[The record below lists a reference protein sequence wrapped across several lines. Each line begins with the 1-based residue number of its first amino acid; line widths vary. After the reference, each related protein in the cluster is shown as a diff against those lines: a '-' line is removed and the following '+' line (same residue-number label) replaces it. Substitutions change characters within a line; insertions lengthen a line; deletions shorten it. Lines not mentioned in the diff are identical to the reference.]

1 MKYHHPFDSSETQAE
16 AKFVVVA
23 KKAGKKRSK
32 NSASGKL
39 RIGDD
44 WNAINIIALSQTN
57 PLKAVAE
64 FVENSIDANARNITI
79 SRGREHGETY
89 LRIMDDGDGIPRD
102 EEGKP
107 NFKYVATH
115 ICDSIKRQLKIDGAR
130 GIQGEYGIGL
140 LSFWIVGE
148 GVILTSTGAD
158 GKTYQMHMKKGSPNY
173 TITPSRALFPETG
186 TTLLV
191 KPLLSGVR
199 QLSGEKIQWYLAA
212 ELRDRIRQSGVQIN
226 IIDRTARKQYKVEP
240 RQFDGR
246 LLHELPAVVA
256 VDGEIHVELYL
267 TEASADCVVSLSRMG
282 TRVLTNLTELDEF
295 QCEPWSSGCLQGIV
309 DAPFLNLTPGTRSGI
324 IRDGRFERFCLALK
338 KVEAQLSQIIAEQRR
353 AEEERAS
360 HKMLTTIRKAFQEA
374 LMVLPTEEYDWFDI
388 KAGNKGRGSKLAP
401 ESDDGAVA
409 EEADGGQSSEPTAGA
424 QKQFFEYAG
433 PLFSVRVAPQSSV
446 VAINQAKTYRAVA
459 RDRSRNNVEHDLT
472 FQWRIVEGSGT
483 LENDQSEIV
492 TFIAPDQPGLSRIAV
507 TVAQGSIRCEGEG
520 LITVTDSLLPEMRQ
534 PAANRHGLP
543 GYTFRKAAGELWRSK
558 YEAELNVIV
567 INNGH
572 RDFVYASKNRALKI
586 RYICRL
592 FAKEMVQ
599 KNFPGSS
606 PDQLLERMIELSLY
620 TEENLR

>member
-1 MKYHHPFDSSETQAE
+1 
-16 AKFVVVA
+16 VVT
-23 KKAGKKRSK
+23 KKVGKKSSK
-32 NSASGKL
+32 NKASGKL

-64 FVENSIDANARNITI
+64 FIENSIDANARNITI
-79 SRGREHGETY
+79 TRGREHGESY
-89 LRIMDDGDGIPRD
+89 LRIIDDGDGIPRD

-115 ICDSIKRQLKIDGAR
+115 ICDSIKRQLKINGAR

-148 GVILTSTGAD
+148 GVSLTSAGAD

-186 TTLLV
+186 TTLLI
-191 KPLLSGVR
+191 KPLLPGVR
-199 QLSGEKIQWYLAA
+199 QLNGEKIQWYLAA
-212 ELRDRIRQSGVQIN
+212 ELRDRIRHSGVQIN

-246 LLHELPAVVA
+246 LLHELPPVMA
-256 VDGEIHVELYL
+256 VDGEIYLELYL
-267 TEASADCVVSLSRMG
+267 TEPSADCAVSLSRMG

-295 QCEPWSSGCLQGIV
+295 QREPWSSGCLQGIV

-324 IRDGRFERFCLALK
+324 IRDDRFERFCLALK
-338 KVEAQLSQIIAEQRR
+338 NVETLLLQIIAEQRR
-353 AEEERAS
+353 AEDERAS
-360 HKMLTTIRKAFQEA
+360 RKMLTTIRKAFQEA

-388 KAGNKGRGSKLAP
+388 QAGNKGRGSRMAL

-409 EEADGGQSSEPTAGA
+409 EEADGSQSREETPRM

-446 VAINQAKTYRAVA
+446 VSVNQAKTYRAVA
-459 RDRSRNNVEHDLT
+459 RDRSRTNVEHDLT

-483 LENDQSEIV
+483 LDHDHSEIV
-492 TFIAPDQPGLSRIAV
+492 TFTAPDQPELSRIIV
-507 TVAQGSIRCEGEG
+507 TVSQGSISCEGEG
-520 LITVTDSLLPEMRQ
+520 IITVTDSLLPEMRQ

-558 YEAELNVIV
+558 YETELNVIV

-572 RDFVYASKNRALKI
+572 RDFVYASKNRSLKI

>member
-1 MKYHHPFDSSETQAE
+1 MVTRK
-16 AKFVVVA
+16 V
-23 KKAGKKRSK
+23 GKKTRK
-32 NSASGKL
+32 NRASGKL

-64 FVENSIDANARNITI
+64 FIENSIDANARNITI
-79 SRGREHGETY
+79 TRGREHGEAY
-89 LRIMDDGDGIPRD
+89 LRIIDDGGGVPWD

-115 ICDSIKRQLKIDGAR
+115 ICDSIKRQLKINGAR
-130 GIQGEYGIGL
+130 GIQGEFGIGL

-148 GVILTSTGAD
+148 GLSLTSAGTD
-158 GKTYQMHMKKGSPNY
+158 GKTYQMHMEKGSPNY

-191 KPLLSGVR
+191 KPLLAGVR
-199 QLSGEKIQWYLAA
+199 QLSGEKIQWYLAS
-212 ELRDRIRQSGVQIN
+212 ELRDRIRHSGVQIN
-226 IIDRTARKQYKVEP
+226 IVDRTARKQYKVEP

-246 LLHELPAVVA
+246 LLHELPAVMA
-256 VDGEIHVELYL
+256 VDGDIYLELYL
-267 TEASADCVVSLSRMG
+267 TEPSTDCAVSLSRMG
-282 TRVLTNLTELDEF
+282 TRVLANLMELDEF
-295 QCEPWSSGCLQGIV
+295 QREPWSSGCLQGIV
-309 DAPFLNLTPGTRSGI
+309 DVPFLNLTPGTRSGV

-338 KVEAQLSQIIAEQRR
+338 NIETQLIQIIAEQRR
-353 AEEERAS
+353 AEDERAS
-360 HKMLTTIRKAFQEA
+360 RKMLTTIRKAFQEA

-388 KAGNKGRGSKLAP
+388 QAGNKGHGSRMAL
-401 ESDDGAVA
+401 ESNDGADA
-409 EEADGGQSSEPTAGA
+409 EEADGSQSSEETPRM

-446 VAINQAKTYRAVA
+446 VSINQSKTYRAVA
-459 RDRSRNNVEHDLT
+459 RDRSRTNVEHDLT
-472 FQWRIVEGSGT
+472 FQWRIVEGSGA
-483 LENDQSEIV
+483 LDNDHSEIV
-492 TFIAPDQPGLSRIAV
+492 TFIAPDQPELTRIVV
-507 TVAQGSIRCEGEG
+507 TVSQGSICCEGEG
-520 LITVTDSLLPEMRQ
+520 IITVTDSLLPEMRK

-543 GYTFRKAAGELWRSK
+543 GYTFKKAAGELWRSK
-558 YEAELNVIV
+558 YETELNVIV

-572 RDFVYASKNRALKI
+572 RDFVYASKNRSLKI

>member
-1 MKYHHPFDSSETQAE
+1 MVT
-16 AKFVVVA
+16 
-23 KKAGKKRSK
+23 KKVGKKRSK
-32 NSASGKL
+32 SRASGKL

-64 FVENSIDANARNITI
+64 FVENSIDASARSITI
-79 SRGREHGETY
+79 TRGREHGESY
-89 LRIMDDGDGIPRD
+89 LRIIDDGDGIPRD
-102 EEGKP
+102 DEGKP

-115 ICDSIKRQLKIDGAR
+115 ICDSIKRQLKINGAS
-130 GIQGEYGIGL
+130 GIQGEFGIGL

-148 GVILTSTGAD
+148 GLSLTSAGAD
-158 GKTYQMHMKKGSPNY
+158 GKNYQMHMKKGSPDY
-173 TITPSRALFPETG
+173 TITLSRALFPETG
-186 TTLLV
+186 TTLLI
-191 KPLLSGVR
+191 KPLLAGLR
-199 QLSGEKIQWYLAA
+199 QLTGEKIQWYLAA
-212 ELRDRIRQSGVQIN
+212 ELRDRIRHSGVQIN

-246 LLHELPAVVA
+246 LLHELPVVRA
-256 VDGEIHVELYL
+256 VDGEIHLELYL
-267 TEASADCVVSLSRMG
+267 TEANADCAVSLSRTG

-295 QCEPWSSGCLQGIV
+295 QGEPWSSGCLQGIV
-309 DAPFLNLTPGTRSGI
+309 EVPFLKLTPGTRSGI
-324 IRDGRFERFCLALK
+324 IRDGRFERFCIALK
-338 KVEAQLSQIIAEQRR
+338 KIESQLLQIIAEQRR
-353 AEEERAS
+353 AEDERAS
-360 HKMLTTIRKAFQEA
+360 RKMLTTIRKAFQEA
-374 LMVLPTEEYDWFDI
+374 FMVLPTEEYDWFDI
-388 KAGNKGRGSKLAP
+388 QAGNKGRGSRLAS
-401 ESDDGAVA
+401 ESDDEAVA
-409 EEADGGQSSEPTAGA
+409 EEVDGGESGEQTPRV

-446 VAINQAKTYRAVA
+446 VAINQSKTYRAVA
-459 RDRSRNNVEHDLT
+459 RDRSRTNVEHDLT
-472 FQWRIVEGSGT
+472 FQWRIVEGSGA

-492 TFIAPDQPGLSRIAV
+492 TFIAPDQPELSRIVV
-507 TVAQGSIRCEGEG
+507 TVAQGAIRCEGEG
-520 LITVTDSLLPEMRQ
+520 IITVTDSLLPEMRQ
-534 PAANRHGLP
+534 PTGNRQGLP

-572 RDFVYASKNRALKI
+572 RDFVYASKNKALKL

-599 KNFPGSS
+599 KNFPGST

>member
-1 MKYHHPFDSSETQAE
+1 
-16 AKFVVVA
+16 VVR
-23 KKAGKKRSK
+23 KKVEKKSNK
-32 NSASGKL
+32 NRASGKL

-64 FVENSIDANARNITI
+64 FIENSIDANARNITI
-79 SRGREHGETY
+79 TRGREHGESY
-89 LRIMDDGDGIPRD
+89 LRIIDDGDGIPRD

-115 ICDSIKRQLKIDGAR
+115 ICDSIKRQLKINGAR
-130 GIQGEYGIGL
+130 GIQGEFGIGL

-186 TTLLV
+186 TTLLI

-199 QLSGEKIQWYLAA
+199 QLNGEKIQWYLAA
-212 ELRDRIRQSGVQIN
+212 ELRDRIRHSGVQIN
-226 IIDRTARKQYKVEP
+226 IVDRTARKQYKVEP

-246 LLHELPAVVA
+246 LLHELPAVKA
-256 VDGEIHVELYL
+256 VDGEIHLELYL
-267 TEASADCVVSLSRMG
+267 TEPSADCAVSLSRMG
-282 TRVLTNLTELDEF
+282 TRVLANLTELDEF
-295 QCEPWSSGCLQGIV
+295 QREPWCSGCLQGIV
-309 DAPFLNLTPGTRSGI
+309 DVPFLNLTPGTRSGI

-338 KVEAQLSQIIAEQRR
+338 NVETLLLQIIAEQRR
-353 AEEERAS
+353 AEDERAS
-360 HKMLTTIRKAFQEA
+360 RKMLTTIRKAFQEA
-374 LMVLPTEEYDWFDI
+374 LMVLPSEEYDWFDI
-388 KAGNKGRGSKLAP
+388 QAGNKGRGSRMA
-401 ESDDGAVA
+401 SDSNDGAVV
-409 EEADGGQSSEPTAGA
+409 EEADGGQSSEETPRR
-424 QKQFFEYAG
+424 QKQFFEFAG

-446 VAINQAKTYRAVA
+446 VSVNQAKTYRAVA
-459 RDRSRNNVEHDLT
+459 RDRSRTSVEHDLT
-472 FQWRIVEGSGT
+472 FQWRIVEGLGT
-483 LENDQSEIV
+483 LDNDHSEIV
-492 TFIAPDQPGLSRIAV
+492 TFIAPDQPELSRIVV
-507 TVAQGSIRCEGEG
+507 TVSQGSIRCEGEG
-520 LITVTDSLLPEMRQ
+520 IITVTDSLLPEMRQ

-558 YEAELNVIV
+558 YETELNVIV

-572 RDFVYASKNRALKI
+572 RDFVYASKSRSLKI